1 MENKTI
7 FVNSINKLFD
17 SIIWTHKIQR
27 TYLEKLEAR
36 RKGLEILK
44 IIFTTIS
51 SLSTAIFAILNVNIG
66 TIISA
71 LVTILSVVFSEI
83 LEKVE
88 TKADI
93 QSFKDSSTKLNEMRN
108 EIIILRDK
116 ISAGQINDEKIEM
129 IINNLNEKF
138 SMTQRN
144 LPTIPN
150 KIVNLASSKLKERK
164 DEEVD
169 FKIL

>member
-7 FVNSINKLFD
+7 FVGSINKLYD

-27 TYLEKLEAR
+27 TYLEKLESR
-36 RKGLEILK
+36 RKKLEIIK
-44 IIFTTIS
+44 IIFTTMS
-51 SLSTAIFAILNVNIG
+51 SLSTAIFAILNANTG

-93 QSFKDSSTKLNEMRN
+93 QSFKDSSTKLKEMRN
-108 EIIILRDK
+108 EIIFFKDK
-116 ISAGQINDEKIEM
+116 ISAGLIDDEKIEM
-129 IINNLNEKF
+129 IITNLNEKF
-138 SMTQRN
+138 SMVQRN

-150 KIVNLASSKLKERK
+150 KIVDAASFKLKDRK